1 MKKNLGNSV
10 YQKQGLKL
18 SSLLKIA
25 SIIGGT
31 SSLWS
36 VWFAYSYLDMVGRSD
51 VFLDALGAISAVGY
65 ILSIGVLFGLLALLS
80 LLVPSYL
87 LVLAHEEMK
96 RYVVEPKH
104 QLLARRLLYLASG
117 GMAFLIV
124 TTFAV
129 SFLEAE
135 INKKIIR
142 PGEIIGLMAFFFLIL
157 FFFSIT
163 KPLVKPRKRVMQDN
177 TYKFSCWHCARL
189 KASTTILLG
198 LVSFAA
204 FISGIFVSVIVLK
217 LNQWEEGIWSTFL
230 AMSLVMV
237 NMQATLLPALFYLLS
252 EGWEAPQKWIGAGV
266 GTFMFLAIIITT
278 TPFIIDSLRFNVA
291 KSIGVNDSRA
301 WVYHV
306 DNKNIKGIFRSS
318 EWWIP
323 EDSEYNQAH
332 NTEEETEKKYIV
344 AKLLY
349 GMGGVKLVCPR
360 NFDIVFKNIETWR
373 ENTSSCILVNSSTL
387 TKIGLYQSPI

>member
-1 MKKNLGNSV
+1 MKKNLENSLH
-10 YQKQGLKL
+10 QKQGLKL
-18 SSLLKIA
+18 SNLLKIA

-36 VWFAYSYLDMVGRSD
+36 VWFIYSYLDMVGRAD
-51 VFLDALGAISAVGY
+51 VFLDALGEMSAVGY
-65 ILSIGVLFGLLALLS
+65 ILAIGVLFGMLALLS

-87 LVLAHEEMK
+87 LVLTHEEMK
-96 RYVVEPKH
+96 RYVVKTKH
-104 QLLARRLLYLASG
+104 TLLARRLLYLASG

-124 TTFAV
+124 TIFAV

-135 INKKIIR
+135 INKQIIK
-142 PGEIIGLMAFFFLIL
+142 PGEIIGFIALFFLIT
-157 FFFSIT
+157 FFFAIT
-163 KPLVKPRKRVMQDN
+163 KPLVKPRKKITQNGVHTL
-177 TYKFSCWHCARL
+177 TYWNYFRL
-189 KASTTILLG
+189 KASTTILFG
-198 LVSFAA
+198 TVSFTA

-217 LNQWEEGIWSTFL
+217 LNHWEEGFWFTIL

-266 GTFMFLAIIITT
+266 GTLMFLAIIITT
-278 TPFIIDSLRFNVA
+278 TPFIIDSLRFNIA
-291 KSIGVNDSRA
+291 KSIGVNDSRP
-301 WVYHV
+301 WIYHV
-306 DNKNIKGIFRSS
+306 DNKSTKSIFRSP
-318 EWWIP
+318 EWWAP
-323 EDSEYNQAH
+323 EDSEYNHAH

-373 ENTSSCILVNSSTL
+373 ENTSSCVLVNSSTL
-387 TKIGLYQSPI
+387 TKIGLYQPST